1 MEGARRWSLSLQ
13 DWQQLGEESPCHH
26 LGEDDV
32 HMITI
37 AHEELIAL
45 DGVEGFSRSENLE
58 GLYEITKSL
67 SRHLSQN
74 RERGSR
80 LLQVVFRGAGG
91 DDSWEFHTSY
101 AVHLLVVCDMFK
113 DGSGSNQ
120 CYLNMQ
126 IEQFLQE
133 GAQSGRQ
140 FLRIS
145 GVETLHPV
153 LENDNMPDFLVLSD
167 PLKKG
172 FLISSFLVIVLHMK
186 RFDVG
191 GKINVGIG
199 SLPERGI
206 KSGVERGGVT
216 IPDQQKRRGS
226 IWVAESEQWGLQK
239 FSRHLLLLPAQHE
252 KMARGSQT
260 LWQSIA
266 KISVPAQ
273 TPFLIRGLS
282 GFR

>member
-1 MEGARRWSLSLQ
+1 MEWKASPGARIL
-13 DWQQLGEESPCHH
+13 
-26 LGEDDV
+26 
-32 HMITI
+32 
-37 AHEELIAL
+37 
-45 DGVEGFSRSENLE
+45 
-58 GLYEITKSL
+58 
-67 SRHLSQN
+67 
-74 RERGSR
+74 RGSTR
-80 LLQVVFRGAGG
+80 SQSPSLAICRRTGRG

-153 LENDNMPDFLVLSD
+153 LGNDNMPDFLVLSD

-273 TPFLIRGLS
+273 TPFLIRGLH